1 MVARKDPIDELI
13 RALVELV
20 TGALPGN
27 GPVRLAGD
35 ASKPAG
41 IRVLETDDEAF
52 RDALRTAFADIPDVF
67 ETARQQAYDQG
78 WDDVGDPEPPS
89 AEDYA
94 AAERAGLE
102 EYWASE
108 LTKLETLLDTEG
120 ITTDVVAARAQRVVE
135 REASTQISTAHS
147 DGLDDAAQASRVDW
161 IFVLVPER
169 DACLRCTSY
178 AGSICEPAALFGVVR
193 AFEDGLPDEVR
204 VPVHPWC
211 RCQKKLV
218 HRADAA
224 RVADPLRREAER
236 SVARFDALPSESDR
250 ARTDAA
256 KRLVEQGSRLPKT
269 VLERAAR
276 GVRKR
281 EKVASKRAALI
292 KRRREL
298 EQELR
303 RQKPTG

>member
-1 MVARKDPIDELI
+1 MADDPIDDLI
-13 RALVELV
+13 RALVKLV

-52 RDALRTAFADIPDVF
+52 RDALRSAFEDIPTIF

-78 WDDVGDPEPPS
+78 WTDVGDPEPPS

-94 AAERAGLE
+94 AAERAELE
-102 EYWASE
+102 AYWAGQ
-108 LTKLETLLDTEG
+108 LDVLETLLDTEG
-120 ITTDVVAARAQRVVE
+120 IDTQVVAARAQRIVE
-135 REASTQISTAHS
+135 REASTQLSTAHS
-147 DGLDDAAQASRVDW
+147 DGLTDAAQASSVDW
-161 IFVLVPER
+161 VFVLVPER
-169 DACLRCTSY
+169 DACLRCSSY
-178 AGSICEPAALFGVVR
+178 AGSICEPAELFGVVR
-193 AFEDGLPDEVR
+193 AFEEGLSAEVR

-211 RCQKKLV
+211 RCQKRLV
-218 HRADAA
+218 HRDDAE

-250 ARTDAA
+250 ARTEAA
-256 KRLVEQGSRLPKT
+256 KRLIDQGSRLPRT
-269 VLERAAR
+269 VLERAGR

-292 KRRREL
+292 ARKREIER
-298 EQELR
+298 ELR
-303 RQKPTG
+303 RQGS